1 MRLGVFIPLVT
12 TLLAGCVVAPSVTP
26 AMLASAGGVS
36 ERVLNEG
43 REIYGGRCTHCHA
56 PDPIEK
62 YSLPRWREI
71 TEDMAP
77 RSKLRPEQKAA
88 LLAYLEAALKMPQVT
103 AR

>member
-1 MRLGVFIPLVT
+1 MRLRVFIPVAA
-12 TLLAGCVVAPSVTP
+12 TLLSGCVVAPPVTP
-26 AMLASAGGVS
+26 RMLASAGGVS

-43 REIYGGRCTHCHA
+43 RELYGGRCTHCHA
-56 PDPIEK
+56 PDPIWK
-62 YSLPRWREI
+62 YSIPRWREI

-88 LLAYLEAALKMPQVT
+88 LLAYLEAAHKMPQGT